1 MCYSLTCF
9 DFQKATEWCKTWRQ
23 LTFNSINLKQLEWI
37 TNKISRKGVMHS
49 WSKWWKSKEREKY
62 QDFGITVS
70 YDLSW
75 SDHIYEVVNKLAES
89 LGSLS
94 ACLGLKPE
102 CNRILFR
109 LITIHISSKTDPGVC
124 CSRVVLFPT
133 QGHSFAR
140 KLKSRGERRDWPS
153 AKRGAKWKTRDVVPF

>member
-1 MCYSLTCF
+1 MELYTLDPNGESL
-9 DFQKATEWCKTWRQ
+9 KSVK
-23 LTFNSINLKQLEWI
+23 NI
-37 TNKISRKGVMHS
+37 KISVSQYRTISHGAIIFT
-49 WSKWWKSKEREKY
+49 KSS
-62 QDFGITVS
+62 T
-70 YDLSW
+70 
-75 SDHIYEVVNKLAES
+75 KLTES

-124 CSRVVLFPT
+124 CSSVVLFPS